1 MTAVLTV
8 VVHGYDHAVAAL
20 EAAAAA
26 GVDVR
31 LLSAR
36 GAAAYAG
43 PAWFRDLVVQ
53 ARTAVPGAEAT
64 ALLDCAGRAGDA
76 LAAIRAGVP
85 AIAIDLPAEAA
96 AKIADMA
103 AQAGTAMEPYDDT
116 GALDLAACR
125 DRDSARRMCAEWL
138 NSAAPR
144 PTPARSAIAKP
155 GRLG

>member
-1 MTAVLTV
+1 MTPTLTV
-8 VVHGYDHAVAAL
+8 IVHGYDHAVAAL
-20 EAAAAA
+20 EAGAA
-26 GVDVR
+26 VDVHVR

-53 ARTAVPGAEAT
+53 AKGAVPGAGVT
-64 ALLDCAGRAGDA
+64 ALLDCADRAGDA

-85 AIAIDLPAEAA
+85 AIAIDLPDAAA

-103 AQAGTAMEPYDDT
+103 AQAGTAIEPYDDT

-125 DRDSARRMCAEWL
+125 DRDSARRACAE
-138 NSAAPR
+138 
-144 PTPARSAIAKP
+144 
-155 GRLG
+155 RLEAG